1 MNFRNLLL
9 IPCLLSGLMGAARGE
24 VVISQYY
31 EGTSFNKWIELA
43 NTSDTAVSLD
53 GFVLTRW
60 ANAATESW
68 KQDGASPSGSDS
80 LDGLSIPANGFLLF
94 GNTRAVVPAYAAA
107 DVSTNG
113 TPNFNG
119 DDSVVLYDTALGA
132 LGDTVA
138 IVDALSFT
146 DTGNEGANRSFYRI
160 GDSVGFDLLAGSTV
174 EDYPQVWAVTSNQ
187 EVDEALPG
195 DLFYLQMTKCTYT
208 RFLKMPKYTPRQ
220 SLTCF

>member
-9 IPCLLSGLMGAARGE
+9 ILSLLSWPVTAARGQ

-31 EGTSFNKWIELA
+31 EGTSFNKWVELA
-43 NTSDTAVSLD
+43 NTSDTAIALD

-80 LDGLSIPANGFLLF
+80 LDGLSIPANGFLLL
-94 GNTRAVVPAYAAA
+94 GNTRAEVPAYAAA

-119 DDSVVLYDTALGA
+119 DDSVPSAVL
-132 LGDTVA
+132 
-138 IVDALSFT
+138 
-146 DTGNEGANRSFYRI
+146 
-160 GDSVGFDLLAGSTV
+160 
-174 EDYPQVWAVTSNQ
+174 
-187 EVDEALPG
+187 
-195 DLFYLQMTKCTYT
+195 
-208 RFLKMPKYTPRQ
+208 
-220 SLTCF
+220 